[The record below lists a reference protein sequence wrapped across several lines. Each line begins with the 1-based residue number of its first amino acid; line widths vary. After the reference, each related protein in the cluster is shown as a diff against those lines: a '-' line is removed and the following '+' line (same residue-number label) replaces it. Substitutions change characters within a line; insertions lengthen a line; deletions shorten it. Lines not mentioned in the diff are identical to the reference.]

1 MVDGFGH
8 GGVGAC
14 VRRNALFLRV
24 ESTGGPAHRERECG
38 AIFFRCAGAPDD
50 PKSKNRAM
58 MRSGHKGGP
67 CESY

>member
-1 MVDGFGH
+1 M
-8 GGVGAC
+8 
-14 VRRNALFLRV
+14 RRITLFFRG
-24 ESTGGPAHRERECG
+24 ESTGRTGCWTTECG
-38 AIFFRCAGAPDD
+38 AIFFRPVGAPDD